1 MSDLGNWHTGQ
12 SGKHTKYLNTGPESA
27 ATPMAENR
35 LWFKHYHRHIQIL
48 PSSHFKEMRLKSSPQ
63 ERTYDVN
70 WMVSA
75 RTMPGFFL
83 TVLTHIQSLSI
94 YRKGHWYKKVH
105 SSLDQRRHHCGY
117 ENVSSVKEYEKNL
130 QCLPSLK
137 GAFRWAEDRKRAGK
151 ECIFIKKNEYISEFM
166 VC

>member
-1 MSDLGNWHTGQ
+1 M
-12 SGKHTKYLNTGPESA
+12 PELC
-27 ATPMAENR
+27 R
-35 LWFKHYHRHIQIL
+35 
-48 PSSHFKEMRLKSSPQ
+48 
-63 ERTYDVN
+63 V
-70 WMVSA
+70 
-75 RTMPGFFL
+75 FFL